1 MHPNDVLKFGA
12 TYFSM
17 HGHVG
22 ADDIGM
28 IVLIAFMLSVA
39 IGGMIWDALGR

>member
-1 MHPNDVLKFGA
+1 MKPDEVIKFGA

-28 IVLIAFMLSVA
+28 IVLIAVMFSVA
-39 IGGMIWDALGR
+39 IGGLIWDALGR